1 MTRPRPFRTLSS
13 RVAWSCPWY
22 QVRRDEI
29 ITPDG
34 QPGVYHVIEKP
45 DAVWIVPLTADGRVV
60 LVDQYRYTIDEWCW
74 EVPAGSVKPGQS
86 TEEAAREELREE
98 VGGDSDAFTYVG
110 RFYLANGI
118 CNEVGH
124 IFLATGVTLATP
136 HHEAAEVMD
145 VHLFSVAEA
154 LQMAHSGQI
163 SDGPSVMALLLC
175 ADQLHSLTNIAEPT
189 GAAIRKSKDGENSE
203 EE

>member
-13 RVAWSCPWY
+13 HIAWSCPWY
-22 QVRRDEI
+22 RVRRDEI

-34 QPGVYHVIEKP
+34 QPGTYHVIEKP
-45 DAVWIVPLTADGRVV
+45 DAVWIVPLTANGQVV
-60 LVDQYRYTIDEWCW
+60 LVDQYRYTVDEWCW

-86 TEEAAREELREE
+86 IEEAAREELREE
-98 VGGDSDAFTYVG
+98 VGGASDSLIYIG

-124 IFLATGVTLATP
+124 IFLATGVILDTP

-145 VHLFSVAEA
+145 VHLFPIEEA
-154 LQMAHSGQI
+154 LRMAHSGRI

-175 ADQLHSLTNIAEPT
+175 ADQLRGPAENGTASLTGPIVRTDAT
-189 GAAIRKSKDGENSE
+189 
-203 EE
+203 

>member
-1 MTRPRPFRTLSS
+1 MSTTTRTRPFRTLSS
-13 RVAWSCPWY
+13 DIAWACPWY
-22 QVRRDEI
+22 RVRRDEI

-45 DAVWIVPLTADGRVV
+45 DAVWIVPLTTDGRVV
-60 LVDQYRYTIDEWCW
+60 LVDQYRYTVDEWCW
-74 EVPAGSVKPGQS
+74 EVPAGSVKPGQ
-86 TEEAAREELREE
+86 TIEEAAREELREE
-98 VGGDSDAFTYVG
+98 IGGTSEAFSYIG

-124 IFLATGVTLATP
+124 IYLATDVTLDAP

-145 VHLFSVAEA
+145 VHLFPVEEA
-154 LQMAHSGQI
+154 LRMAYNGQI

-175 ADQLHSLTNIAEPT
+175 AERLRALAGGLTEPV
-189 GAAIRKSKDGENSE
+189 AAK
-203 EE
+203 

>member
-1 MTRPRPFRTLSS
+1 MTRTRPFRTLSS
-13 RVAWSCPWY
+13 HIAWSCPWY
-22 QVRRDEI
+22 RVRRDEI

-34 QPGVYHVIEKP
+34 RPGTYHVIEKP
-45 DAVWIVPLTADGRVV
+45 DAVWIVPLTADGQVV
-60 LVDQYRYTIDEWCW
+60 LVDQYRYTVDEWCW

-86 TEEAAREELREE
+86 IVEAAREELREE
-98 VGGDSDAFTYVG
+98 VGGASAALTYIG

-124 IFLATGVTLATP
+124 IFLATGVTLDTP

-145 VHLFSVAEA
+145 VHFFSVAEA
-154 LQMAHSGQI
+154 LRMARGGQI

-175 ADQLHSLTNIAEPT
+175 ADQLQALAGEAKAP
-189 GAAIRKSKDGENSE
+189 AAD
-203 EE
+203 